1 MAINPIPEGLHTIT
15 PSLSVEGAAEAIEF
29 YKRAFGAEERSR
41 APDPTGKKIWHAE
54 LRIGNSVFFI
64 NDTAPEMGA
73 TPSFSSLWI
82 YTADADALFDRAARA
97 GAKVTMPMADMF
109 WGDRMGMLVDRWN
122 IKWAIAKRVKT
133 LTPAEAKAA
142 QDAFVAEMAKQ
153 KK

>member
-1 MAINPIPEGLHTIT
+1 MVKPIPEGLHTLT
-15 PSLSVEGAAEAIEF
+15 PSLTVEGAAEAIEF

-41 APDPTGKKIWHAE
+41 ALDPSGTKVWHAE
-54 LRIGNSVFFI
+54 LRIGNSAFFI

-82 YTADADALFDRAARA
+82 YTEDADKAFERAVKA

-109 WGDRMGMLVDRWN
+109 WGDRVGMMVDRWN
-122 IKWAIAKRVKT
+122 IKWSIAKRVKE
-133 LTPAEAKAA
+133 LSPAEMQAA
-142 QDAFVAEMAKQ
+142 QDAFVAQMQKQ